1 MLEITDNDLPQ
12 ANEENVSENASNLDK
27 KPTSEDTTTDDA
39 LNPTEEKTVK
49 SPKKKTKE
57 KEVEKVATA
66 TDEQTS
72 IAEEKEKEEEP
83 KKPEE
88 ETKVEESKPTQIKLK
103 GEKSEALKTEDLEAM
118 EPEELMEL
126 FSTTLKKESIQS
138 AKPVVESIMKVF
150 DKKMIALA
158 QEKKKLL
165 LPVEKILMHS
175 ILIHP
180 LKKLIKS
187 WCAVINQIEA
197 PTTKAKKNNRKK
209 SCTTPRINRR
219 VKRTD

>member
-27 KPTSEDTTTDDA
+27 KPSSEDTTADDA
-39 LNPTEEKTVK
+39 LNPTEGKTVK

-103 GEKSEALKTEDLEAM
+103 GEKSEAFKTEDLEAM
-118 EPEELMEL
+118 EPEELVEL
-126 FSTTLKKESIQS
+126 SSVL
-138 AKPVVESIMKVF
+138 
-150 DKKMIALA
+150 
-158 QEKKKLL
+158 
-165 LPVEKILMHS
+165 H
-175 ILIHP
+175 
-180 LKKLIKS
+180 
-187 WCAVINQIEA
+187 
-197 PTTKAKKNNRKK
+197 
-209 SCTTPRINRR
+209 
-219 VKRTD
+219 